1 MRYLRNVRTEAK
13 PDTTRPVSNSQADA
27 TQTSLQLKNW
37 VKVKSGATL
46 ESIIALKPTNTP
58 VETNQP
64 KTAANIPSSKN
75 GN

>member
-1 MRYLRNVRTEAK
+1 MRYLRNVRTEAM
-13 PDTTRPVSNSQADA
+13 PDTTRPVSNSQAEA
-27 TQTSLQLKNW
+27 TQTSFQVKNW

-46 ESIIALKPTNTP
+46 ESTIALNPTNTP
-58 VETNQP
+58 VETSQP